1 MSDRFELNEKK
12 RKNRGLAP
20 SNTGILAKPSPQQQ
34 APPRTMKSRLSDIHR
49 GAGNKATTEWME
61 NVRRTASKAKEHGS
75 PTIGEWTTDT
85 AEFQPSTCRSRELN
99 SIMRSLETM
108 RRRGRTEEFTDFF
121 YQNEILLYPV
131 LKRYGYRG
139 SCVKPEGMVK
149 HFDQAYGKWIDYG
162 EQRGRTFDLPPESA
176 KPDPWERV
184 WQVAGS
190 DPLAALWISATL
202 LVSETLGRSF
212 GFTADPEKMASSAQA
227 FSTVIGILGAAKKGS
242 ANPQITL
249 RAGAAAGPARTTT
262 TPGPFP
268 MERGEIKSYKQTE
281 AGQRKLLGEYS
292 VGLHDHAIVR
302 QVSYDAFGS
311 IYLHEFFAGGM
322 QELVWEG
329 EIGRIPRERL
339 PKLPSSTSAH
349 GNAMELLAR
358 GVTAGST
365 GQYFDES
372 KHPSASGP
380 DIMPRGRIK
389 INFLNQRN
397 K

>member
-1 MSDRFELNEKK
+1 
-12 RKNRGLAP
+12 
-20 SNTGILAKPSPQQQ
+20 
-34 APPRTMKSRLSDIHR
+34 
-49 GAGNKATTEWME
+49 
-61 NVRRTASKAKEHGS
+61 
-75 PTIGEWTTDT
+75 
-85 AEFQPSTCRSRELN
+85 
-99 SIMRSLETM
+99 
-108 RRRGRTEEFTDFF
+108 
-121 YQNEILLYPV
+121 
-131 LKRYGYRG
+131 
-139 SCVKPEGMVK
+139 
-149 HFDQAYGKWIDYG
+149 
-162 EQRGRTFDLPPESA
+162 
-176 KPDPWERV
+176 
-184 WQVAGS
+184 
-190 DPLAALWISATL
+190 
-202 LVSETLGRSF
+202 
-212 GFTADPEKMASSAQA
+212 
-227 FSTVIGILGAAKKGS
+227 
-242 ANPQITL
+242 
-249 RAGAAAGPARTTT
+249 
-262 TPGPFP
+262 

-329 EIGRIPRERL
+329 EIGRIPSERL

-349 GNAMELLAR
+349 GNAMELLAW

-389 INFLNQRN
+389 INLLNPRN